1 MEANRTE
8 SLPLQ
13 LAFLGERET
22 GKQSNAGKSFCES
35 ANKFL
40 GRSSNSLTFVR
51 QKTRTL
57 YPADFAVKVFTV
69 VIKSVG

>member
-1 MEANRTE
+1 VEAIRTE
-8 SLPLQ
+8 TLPLQ

-40 GRSSNSLTFVR
+40 GRSNKSLTIVR
-51 QKTRTL
+51 QKTAFL
-57 YPADFAVKVFTV
+57 
-69 VIKSVG
+69 